1 MFLGHHIRTTSVK
14 AARINESVQKHTLE
28 HEAEQESERLALLGD
43 LCSVLQEPVEFMV
56 SERKDWV
63 S

>member
-1 MFLGHHIRTTSVK
+1 MTSVK

-28 HEAEQESERLALLGD
+28 HEAEEESERLALLGD

-56 SERKDWV
+56 SERKD
-63 S
+63 